1 MARLRYVKE
10 PSKNGSSKSGAAKIN
25 HTVCSIRARYE
36 TEPEIARAVLPKPLE
51 PAATPEIFVQFAN
64 VAMHVSKDKTVEI
77 GAATV
82 GVACT
87 HEGRAGYYVLAMPM
101 EGEFVVIG
109 GRERY
114 GEPKKIAKT
123 AFTNDGQRVNAKVTR
138 HGVTFLE
145 LDGELGEQT
154 NDPKQFTEY
163 FYCFK
168 ALPAA
173 KDGITD
179 NGGFDGDVLMTML
192 TWERDYQSVRTING
206 GQIILRE
213 SPFDPLVDVPVK
225 KLLSMELAEGSS
237 VTSGEVVRAVP
248 GEWLR
253 PFISQRYDQPQ
264 RGVEIALGSEVKTET
279 NAGEASAAPAAK
291 GETLNA

>member
-1 MARLRYVKE
+1 MARLRYVKDT
-10 PSKNGSSKSGAAKIN
+10 SSNGSAKAGASKLN

-36 TEPEIARAVLPKPLE
+36 TEPEIARALLPKPLE

-64 VAMHVSKDKTVEI
+64 VAMHVSKDKAIEI

-123 AFTNDGQRVNAKVTR
+123 EFTNDGERVNAKVTR
-138 HGVTFLE
+138 HRVTFLE
-145 LDGELGEQT
+145 LEGTLGEQT
-154 NDPKQFTEY
+154 DSPKQFTEY
-163 FYCFK
+163 FYCYK

-173 KDGITD
+173 EDGITD
-179 NGGFDGDVLMTML
+179 NGGFDGDVLLTML
-192 TWERDYQSVRTING
+192 TWERDYASVRKINDG
-206 GQIILRE
+206 KIILRE

-225 KLLSMELAEGSS
+225 KLISMELAEGASA
-237 VTSGEVVRAVP
+237 TSGEVVRTVP

-253 PFISQRYDQPQ
+253 PFMVQRYDQPQ
-264 RGVEIALGSEVKTET
+264 EGIELPLASEQ
-279 NAGEASAAPAAK
+279 GAAVPPSSES
-291 GETLNA
+291 ETLNA